1 MSSVPKINVVIRK
14 RPLSKKECASNDV
27 DICEVRNRNNVIIRE
42 LKYNPPTPNPIG
54 RKLT

>member
-1 MSSVPKINVVIRK
+1 MTSVPKINVVIRK

-42 LKYNPPTPNPIG
+42 LK
-54 RKLT
+54 